1 MGRLSL
7 AFLGGPEIRHAGRL
21 ITLPTRKA
29 LALLAYLAVEGGV
42 HSREKLTAIFWP
54 ESDSAQGRATLRSTL
69 ALLRDA
75 LGEPDAYLIAARAS
89 LAFNIDSEFDLDIQT
104 LRLAVQATRELPLI
118 ARTGAIPASPTANLR
133 ALLKQL
139 KAAADS
145 CRGDFLEGFSLSDA
159 PEFDDWASMQR
170 ESLHRATT
178 LVFDWLSQMQ
188 FESGELDHAIEV
200 TARWVARDQLGEA
213 AHRRLMQVYWAAG
226 DRAGALQAYDACRA
240 ILERELNAEPAPETT
255 ALAERIRRDKE
266 TRGQGDKE
274 IEWRRGNFSVALS
287 SGLLVSQPPLVGRAA
302 EHMALVA
309 TYRLVRRGRLHVVT
323 IEGEPGIGKTRL
335 AHEFLAWAAA
345 QGADVLQGRAFETG
359 VHLPYQVVVEAL
371 RERLGREI
379 DPRQMLSD
387 TWLAELSRLLP
398 ELSDR
403 LPDLPAPLMLTEA
416 ESRLRL
422 FEAVVRAG
430 QALAERAPL
439 VVYVDDLQWTDA
451 ATLDL
456 LNYAG
461 RRWAALGAPVLL
473 LSTVRSEDLDTPALA
488 DWLAGIQR
496 DQDLTRLAIGPLSR
510 EDTGEL
516 LQAFGLHKPGG
527 DEATEPLSRRLFD
540 ETGGH
545 PFFILQILKSYSE
558 RGLLQRNEA
567 GLWMLAA
574 GAPAERAEPSQSLPS
589 AIRALI
595 HARLARLSS
604 PALTACL
611 ACAVLGDGCDLER
624 VCSVGAQ
631 PEHDGLPALEELLR
645 RGLLRESGGRY
656 FFAHDKIREVAY
668 AEISAPRRGVF
679 HRRALEALEATA
691 APPAALVRHALA
703 AYLPEPA
710 FRYSLAAGDQALRLF
725 AVRNAIAHYE
735 QARTLLETGDRRLEA
750 SEAVQVSS
758 LQSPASH
765 LDHLYLQLGRANEL
779 INDWAQA
786 RAVYQELLVI
796 ARSAGRVTSEC
807 AALNRLATVSA
818 QGFFDLALAATLLQ
832 EAQQIAEQSG
842 DLVRLTDTE
851 WNLAQINFYIWNV
864 EASLA
869 HGKRA
874 LTLAREIGHQ
884 ELIARSLNI
893 IAYNSLMLGQHDE
906 VEALA
911 GEARAL
917 FAALG
922 NRAMEADCLS
932 ITAILCIHWG
942 RTQAG
947 MDAAR
952 AGIAIGREIENP
964 WGVANCAY
972 NLVQGLL
979 DFGALADALATAHDG
994 VAAARTAGHP
1004 PTLVF
1009 NLLALGQVYRALFA
1023 LEQAH
1028 QAHREAMEIAEALHH
1043 PLLMEWS
1050 AIEICADNALAGAW
1064 EAAHAAAQ
1072 RALSLRNYCRVY
1084 VGFTRWHEIEALL
1097 RGGDAERA
1105 LEDMRRMPNQ
1115 LAGSRRYD
1123 LQQLRAR
1130 AVQASWHG
1138 AAGEAIACLEQASA
1152 LAEQH
1157 AWPIERWQIEAALG
1171 EIHLT
1176 RGENDRS
1183 RQSFARASSIVRAI
1197 ADGLVDNSLRT
1208 TFLAAR
1214 PVRRVLE
1221 AS

>member
-75 LGEPDAYLIAARAS
+75 LGEPDAHLIAARAS
-89 LAFNIDSEFDLDIQT
+89 LAFNIDSEFNLDIQT
-104 LRLAVQATRELPLI
+104 LRLAARATRELPLT
-118 ARTGAIPASPTANLR
+118 ARSGGIPAAPTANLR
-133 ALLKQL
+133 ALLTQL
-139 KAAADS
+139 KAAEAV

-178 LVFDWLSQMQ
+178 LIFDWLSQMQ

-226 DRAGALQAYDACRA
+226 DRAGALQAYDACRV

-255 ALAERIRRDKE
+255 ALAERIRRDRLRTE
-266 TRGQGDKE
+266 HVELRNE
-274 IEWRRGNFSVALS
+274 SRAEFFSTLNVQFS
-287 SGLLVSQPPLVGRAA
+287 IPVPLVGRAA

-309 TYRLVRRGRLHVVT
+309 SYRLVRRRRLQVIV
-323 IEGEPGIGKTRL
+323 IEGEPAIGKTRL

-359 VHLPYQVVVEAL
+359 SQLPYQVVVEAL
-371 RERLGREI
+371 RERLGREA
-379 DPRQMLSD
+379 DLRQMLSD

-403 LPDLPAPLMLTEA
+403 LPDLPAPLMLAEA

-439 VVYVDDLQWTDA
+439 VLCVDDLQWADA

-473 LSTVRSEDLDTPALA
+473 LSTVRSEDLDAPALA

-496 DQDLTRLAIGPLSR
+496 DLDLTRLAIGSLSR
-510 EDTGEL
+510 EDTAEL
-516 LQAFGLHKPGG
+516 LQAFGLHELGG
-527 DEATEPLSRRLFD
+527 DEAPEPLSRRLFD

-545 PFFILQILKSYSE
+545 PFFILQILKSFSE
-558 RGLLQRNEA
+558 RGLLQRNDA
-567 GLWMLAA
+567 GLWTLAA
-574 GAPAERAEPSQSLPS
+574 GAPAERAEPSQSIPS
-589 AIRALI
+589 GIRALI
-595 HARLARLSS
+595 HARLVRLSP

-611 ACAVLGDGCDLER
+611 ACAVLGDGCDFER
-624 VCSVGAQ
+624 VCYVGAQ

-645 RGLLRESGGRY
+645 RGLLRESSGRY

-668 AEISAPRRGVF
+668 AEISATRRGVF
-679 HRRALEALEATA
+679 HRRALEALEAAT
-691 APPAALVRHALA
+691 APPAVLARHALA
-703 AYLPEPA
+703 ADLPDPA

-735 QARTLLETGDRRLEA
+735 QARTLLETGDWRLTA
-750 SEAVQVSS
+750 SEAVQASS
-758 LQSPASH
+758 LQPPAAH
-765 LDHLYLQLGRANEL
+765 VDQLYLQLGRAHEFVS
-779 INDWAQA
+779 DWAQA
-786 RAVYQELLVI
+786 RDVYQELLVL
-796 ARSAGRVTSEC
+796 ARSAGRATSEC
-807 AALNRLATVSA
+807 TALNRLATVSA
-818 QGFFDLALAATLLQ
+818 QGFFDLALAMTLLQ
-832 EAQQIAEQSG
+832 EAQQVAEQNG
-842 DLVRLTDTE
+842 DLVGLADTE

-869 HGKRA
+869 HGMRA

-893 IAYNSLMLGQHDE
+893 IAYTSLMLGQHDQ

-911 GEARAL
+911 EQARAL

-932 ITAILCIHWG
+932 ITAIVRIHWG

-979 DFGALADALATAHDG
+979 DLGAVAEALATAHDG
-994 VAAARTAGHP
+994 VAAARSAGHP

-1023 LEQAH
+1023 LEQAQ
-1028 QAHREAMEIAEALHH
+1028 QAHHEAMEIAEALRH
-1043 PLLMEWS
+1043 PLLTEWS
-1050 AIEICADNALAGAW
+1050 AIEICADNALEGAW
-1064 EAAHAAAQ
+1064 EAAHAAAL
-1072 RALSLRNYCRVY
+1072 RALSLRNYSRVY

-1105 LEDMRRMPNQ
+1105 VEDTQRMPNQ
-1115 LAGSRRYD
+1115 LVGSRRYD

-1130 AVQASWHG
+1130 AVHASWHG
-1138 AAGEAIACLEQASA
+1138 ADGEAIACLEQAGA

-1171 EIHLT
+1171 EIYLT

-1183 RQSFARASSIVRAI
+1183 CQSFARASGIVRAI
-1197 ADGLVDNSLRT
+1197 ADGIADNNLRT
-1208 TFLAAR
+1208 AFLAAG